1 MKQLFAAALAGTL
14 ISLASAPVVRAQVSP
29 GEADYRDHCAV
40 CHGPT
45 GAGDGQAVMVLTG
58 MQPGDLSLLAKNNGG
73 SFPTPRVFAA
83 VNGRDSTP
91 AHHLGPGGMPLWE
104 GDLRRGGG
112 PDVISPAAAQARA
125 WELVRYVQSLQR

>member
-1 MKQLFAAALAGTL
+1 MRQLFAIGAAAILT
-14 ISLASAPVVRAQVSP
+14 SLALVPRARAQVSA

-73 SFPTPRVFAA
+73 SFPTARVFAA
-83 VNGRDSTP
+83 VTGRDSIP

-104 GDLRRGGG
+104 GDMRRAGG
-112 PDVISPAAAQARA
+112 PSLTSPAAAQARA
-125 WELVRYVQSLQR
+125 WDLVRYVQSLQR

>member
-1 MKQLFAAALAGTL
+1 MKQLFAIAVAAALA
-14 ISLASAPVVRAQVSP
+14 SLMNAAVARAQVST

-58 MQPGDLSLLAKNNGG
+58 MQPGDLSLLAKNNG
-73 SFPTPRVFAA
+73 SFPTAGVLAA
-83 VNGRDSTP
+83 VTGRDSVP

-104 GDLRRGGG
+104 GQMRRAGG
-112 PDVISPAAAQARA
+112 PSLTSPVAAQARA
-125 WELVRYVQSLQR
+125 WDLVRYVQSLQR